1 VPFTLAHPAAVLP
14 LRGLPYLRTAPLVIG
29 SLVPD
34 LHYFL
39 PGQFNPAILD
49 THAFEHSYTTTLA
62 LGCFALAAVF
72 LLRRPLTALLSARE
86 RWVCLAAL
94 EPFRRRPLEW
104 LLAPLAILL
113 GIWTHLLWDSFT
125 HLDGWMVHRVTALS
139 APVTIGFY
147 STPLCHVL
155 QYLSSV
161 FGLAVLTVWYRRL
174 PVPARVPADPQ
185 AARSAAGPLL
195 LLAAAGALVIGA
207 VQATEHFGHAPLI
220 YKTLNILL
228 TRSLAWF
235 AAFYLI
241 AGSIVTLEQAHER
254 VLRS

>member
-29 SLVPD
+29 SIVPD
-34 LHYFL
+34 LPYFL
-39 PGQFNPAILD
+39 PGQLNHTVLD
-49 THAFEHSYTTTLA
+49 THSFEHSYTTTLA
-62 LGCFALAAVF
+62 LGCVVLAAVF
-72 LLRRPLTALLSARE
+72 LLRGPLTALLSARA

-94 EPFRRRPLEW
+94 EPFRRRPREW

-125 HLDGWMVHRVTALS
+125 HLDGWMVQRVTALS
-139 APVTIGFY
+139 APVSIGFY
-147 STPLCHVL
+147 SGPLCHVL

-161 FGLAVLTVWYRRL
+161 FGLTVLTVWYRRL

-185 AARSAAGPLL
+185 AARSPAGPVLM
-195 LLAAAGALVIGA
+195 LAAAGAILIGA

-220 YKTLNILL
+220 YKTLNVLL

-241 AGSIVTLEQAHER
+241 AGSIVTLEHAHER
-254 VLRS
+254 VLRR

>member
-14 LRGLPYLRTAPLVIG
+14 LRGLAYLRTAPLVVG

-39 PGQFNPAILD
+39 PGPLSHAVPD
-49 THAFEHSYTTTLA
+49 THAFRHSYTTTLA
-62 LGCFALAAVF
+62 LGCMVLAAVF
-72 LLRRPLTALLSARE
+72 LLRLPLTALLSARA

-94 EPFRRRPLEW
+94 EPFRQRPLEW

-113 GIWTHLLWDSFT
+113 GIWSHLLWDSFT
-125 HLDGWMVHRVTALS
+125 HEDGWIVQRVAALS
-139 APVTIGFY
+139 APVIIGSY
-147 STPLCHVL
+147 SGLLYHVL

-161 FGLAVLTVWYRRL
+161 FGLVVLAVWYRRL
-174 PVPARVPADPQ
+174 PVPARVPAEPETP
-185 AARSAAGPLL
+185 RSAAGPVLM
-195 LLAAAGALVIGA
+195 LAAAGAILIGA

-241 AGSIVTLEQAHER
+241 AGSLVTLEHAHAR

>member
-29 SLVPD
+29 SMVPD
-34 LHYFL
+34 LPYFL
-39 PGQFNPAILD
+39 PGQLNHALFD
-49 THAFEHSYTTTLA
+49 THLFEHSYTTTLA
-62 LGCFALAAVF
+62 LGCLVLTAVF
-72 LLRRPLTALLSARE
+72 LLRQPLTALLSARA

-125 HLDGWMVHRVTALS
+125 HLDGWMVQRVTALS
-139 APVTIGFY
+139 APVTIGSY
-147 STPLCHVL
+147 SGPLCHVL

-161 FGLAVLTVWYRRL
+161 FGLAVLAVWYWRL
-174 PVPARVPADPQ
+174 PVPPRVRDPE
-185 AARSAAGPLL
+185 AARSAAGPVL
-195 LLAAAGALVIGA
+195 LLAAAGAMVIGA
-207 VQATEHFGHAPLI
+207 VQASEYFGHSPLI

-241 AGSIVTLEQAHER
+241 AGSIVTLEHAHER
-254 VLRS
+254 VLRG